1 MKVTLKLKDTAKR
14 VKLVMVTI
22 QHDIQRFIHTLEIST
37 NITRKLK
44 TLYTTLSGFVLRK
57 KKTHLKAF

>member
-1 MKVTLKLKDTAKR
+1 MKVTLKLKDTTKR

-22 QHDIQRFIHTLEIST
+22 QHDIQRFIHTFEIST

-44 TLYTTLSGFVLRK
+44 TL
-57 KKTHLKAF
+57 

>member
-57 KKTHLKAF
+57 KKPI